1 MLLHIPGVLD
11 RDQLARIRSALDGA
25 EWVDGRQTVG
35 AQGAQVKRNLQLAED
50 SPLRRELGAMVLAV
64 LARNPLYFAAALPLR
79 TLPPRFN
86 RYEGGGTYGAHV
98 DGAVMA
104 LPPDGADAAHAL
116 PGQAGYVR
124 SDLSCTLFLSEPEEY
139 DGGGLVVD
147 DTYGEH
153 EVKLPAG
160 DLILYPSSS
169 LHRVEPVTRGARIAS
184 FFWIQSM
191 VRDLEKRR
199 LLYQL
204 DTSIQALSAP
214 GAGLPSDSRD
224 ALVGLTGIYHNLL
237 RRWAE
242 T

>member
-11 RDQLARIRSALDGA
+11 RDQVARFREALAGA

-35 AQGAQVKRNLQLAED
+35 PQGAQVKRNQQLAED
-50 SPLRRELGAMVLAV
+50 SPLRRELGDIVLAA
-64 LARNPLYFAAALPLR
+64 LARNPLYFAAVLPLR

-86 RYEGGGTYGAHV
+86 RYEGGGEYGFHV

-104 LPPDGADAAHAL
+104 LPPV
-116 PGQAGYVR
+116 PGQPSAHLR
-124 SDLSCTLFLSEPEEY
+124 SDVSCTLFLCDPEEY
-139 DGGGLVVD
+139 DGGGLIVD

-160 DLILYPSSS
+160 DLIVYPSSS
-169 LHRVEPVTRGARIAS
+169 LHRVEPVTRGARLAA
-184 FFWIQSM
+184 FFWVQSM
-191 VRDLEKRR
+191 VRDDEQRQ
-199 LLYQL
+199 LLFKL
-204 DTSIQALSAP
+204 DTSIQALTQS
-214 GAGLPSDSRD
+214 GADRE
-224 ALVGLTGIYHNLL
+224 ALLQLTGIYHNLL